1 MTSSTPIARVVSFF
15 SVPGSLKAI
24 VQYCKRVLNST
35 LQTSLLRTEN
45 YVGRNSN
52 KANEQSSFMRRIDIE
67 GKIEC
72 IIAPGQLLLR

>member
-24 VQYCKRVLNST
+24 VQHCERVLNST
-35 LQTSLLRTEN
+35 LQTSLPRTEN

-52 KANEQSSFMRRIDIE
+52 KANEQSNFMRRIDIE
-67 GKIEC
+67 EKIEG
-72 IIAPGQLLLR
+72 IIAPGQLLLC